1 MTRTSLNCTKQAIV
15 SLQHPFL
22 LNGQLYWLVWTSRIK
37 SPINSL
43 IFKKEKSKEITCY
56 TQVNNL
62 HNMVLY
68 MCLCNHCMGYCII
81 VKREEEEELEKAS
94 QLVHCIMLPRFA
106 IVAIEGK
113 EGKIILKACSSHKS
127 SLCLQI
133 SFSGTATMI
142 CQVTAYS
149 TFLFTFISKRIDR
162 ELYPL
167 CSLCFKP
174 FYLLFFPFRWMQ

>member
-1 MTRTSLNCTKQAIV
+1 MTRTSLNSTKQAVV

-22 LNGQLYWLVWTSRIK
+22 LKTRAVVGWFGVCTSHVK

-68 MCLCNHCMGYCII
+68 MCLCNHCMEYRII
-81 VKREEEEELEKAS
+81 VKREEEELENAS

-106 IVAIEGK
+106 IVAIKGK

-142 CQVTAYS
+142 FQVTTHS

-162 ELYPL
+162 E
-167 CSLCFKP
+167 
-174 FYLLFFPFRWMQ
+174 